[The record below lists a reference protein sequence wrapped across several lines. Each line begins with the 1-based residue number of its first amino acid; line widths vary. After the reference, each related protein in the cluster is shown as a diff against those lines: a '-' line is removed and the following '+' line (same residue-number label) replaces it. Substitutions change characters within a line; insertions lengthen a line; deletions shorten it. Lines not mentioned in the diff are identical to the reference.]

1 MNFKIIFSP
10 KSYRQIKKM
19 RIDIKKRINE
29 AILEIKD
36 NPFHKGTVKIE
47 TYNNIRRKR
56 VGKYRILY
64 MTESEK
70 KEVLIVKIELRNE
83 TTYR

>member
-1 MNFKIIFSP
+1 MNFEIIFSP
-10 KSYRQIKKM
+10 KSYRQIKKL
-19 RIDIKKRINE
+19 RIDVKKRINE
-29 AILEIKD
+29 AILEIEN

-47 TYNNIRRKR
+47 SYNNIRRKR

-64 MTESEK
+64 MIESEK
-70 KEVLIVKIELRNE
+70 KEVLIVKIELRSE

>member
-1 MNFKIIFSP
+1 MNFEIIFSP

-19 RIDIKKRINE
+19 RIDVKKRISE
-29 AILEIKD
+29 AILEIKK
-36 NPFHKGTVKIE
+36 NLFYKGTVKIE
-47 TYNNIRRKR
+47 NCNNIRRKR

-64 MTESEK
+64 TIESEK
-70 KEVLIVKIELRNE
+70 KEVLIVKIERRSE

>member
-1 MNFKIIFSP
+1 MNFEIIFSP

-19 RIDIKKRINE
+19 RIDVKKRINV

-47 TYNNIRRKR
+47 SYNNIRRKR

-64 MTESEK
+64 MIESEK
-70 KEVLIVKIELRNE
+70 EEVLIVKIELRSE

>member
-1 MNFKIIFSP
+1 MNFEIIFSP

-19 RIDIKKRINE
+19 RIDAKKRISE
-29 AILEIKD
+29 AILEIKE

-47 TYNNIRRKR
+47 NYNNIRRKR

-64 MTESEK
+64 TIESEK
-70 KEVLIVKIELRNE
+70 KEVLIV
-83 TTYR
+83 